1 MAHTASHSNASATLP
16 SLEALK
22 DQAKRLRTRLQ
33 VDGQTISHSKS
44 LELVAAQ
51 MGFRDWNTL
60 HARLGNRPPFNPYL
74 LGSRV
79 RGYYLGQAFEAEVL
93 GVQSLGGSPVRY
105 RLTLHLDQPVDVVT
119 FESFSAFRQRVHCN
133 VDGTGR
139 TTEKTSN
146 GRPQVEL
153 IW

>member
-1 MAHTASHSNASATLP
+1 M
-16 SLEALK
+16 
-22 DQAKRLRTRLQ
+22 
-33 VDGQTISHSKS
+33 SHSKS
-44 LELVAAQ
+44 LELIAAQ

-60 HARLGNRPPFNPYL
+60 HARVGNRPPFNPYL

-79 RGYYLGQAFEAEVL
+79 RGFYLGQAFEAEVL
-93 GVQSLGGSPVRY
+93 GVQSLGGSPEQY
-105 RLTLHLDQPVDVVT
+105 RLTLHFDQPVDVVT

-133 VDGTGR
+133 VDATGR

-153 IW
+153 VW